1 MVSVGTVL
9 LWILSILLS
18 IIYFNAGFSNVRF
31 VFTNN
36 IVAVTLAVQLFT
48 IAKIV
53 ILSVLS
59 TITCLYLYHL
69 TSIELAIV
77 CSFTG

>member
-53 ILSVLS
+53 ILSF
-59 TITCLYLYHL
+59 YLP
-69 TSIELAIV
+69 SCV
-77 CSFTG
+77 CIYII